1 MLDKS
6 TVSRQV
12 TALERLG
19 LVERSTDPE
28 DQRGQIIRPSD
39 AGSALLE
46 SVSEQRRLAFLER
59 LGDWPDADLERFAAY
74 LTLYNERSQP
84 RA

>member
-12 TALERLG
+12 AALEKLG

-28 DQRGQIIRPSD
+28 DLRGQIIRASA
-39 AGSALLE
+39 AGEKLLGD
-46 SVSEQRRLAFLER
+46 VREQRQQAFLER
-59 LGDWPDADLERFAAY
+59 LADWPDDDLERFSDY
-74 LTLYNERSQP
+74 LSRYNART
-84 RA
+84 